1 VLYTSDGVLRP
12 TGARYGPGEI
22 YAVLE
27 RPMFSARIDDTICI
41 GQRRPQDEEE
51 RVLLFIK
58 MRAGHKLDPPFE
70 EAICAAIESS
80 LSKRH
85 VPAYIFEVE
94 EIPVSARG

>member
-1 VLYTSDGVLRP
+1 MYTSDGMLKP
-12 TGARYGPGEI
+12 AGCPYFGPDKI
-22 YAVLE
+22 YVVLE
-27 RPMFSARIDDTICI
+27 RPMFSARIADAICV
-41 GQRRPQDEEE
+41 GQRRPQDEVQ

-80 LSKRH
+80 LSKQH

-94 EIPVSARG
+94 EIPVSALG